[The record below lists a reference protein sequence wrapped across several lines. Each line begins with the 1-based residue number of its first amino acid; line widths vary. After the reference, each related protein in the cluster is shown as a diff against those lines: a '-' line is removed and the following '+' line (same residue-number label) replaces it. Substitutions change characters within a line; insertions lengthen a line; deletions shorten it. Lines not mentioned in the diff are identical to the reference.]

1 MPLCRECSESLRGKG
16 FYLPD
21 IIPGA
26 KKVRTFAP
34 YSGAVA
40 KAIRAVKFK
49 RVRPLLAVLGES
61 IREDL
66 WQFIEEIKPDLITYV
81 PVHFFRWYS
90 RGFDQNRELLLM
102 AGFGPH
108 KLLKRVKHSQP
119 LAGLGREERVREV
132 AGSFRVTDAGQI
144 RGKKVLVFDDVLTT
158 GSTAQ
163 EVLKTLK
170 QAGAGEVYFY
180 FLAVEY

>member
-1 MPLCRECSESLRGKG
+1 MPLCKECSLSLSGKG

-21 IIPGA
+21 LIPGA
-26 KKVRTFAP
+26 KKVRAYAS
-34 YSGAVA
+34 YSGTIA
-40 KAIRAVKFK
+40 KVIRAIKFNNI
-49 RVRPLLAVLGES
+49 RPLLTVLGQY

-66 WQFIEEIKPDLITYV
+66 GNFIEEIKPDLITYV
-81 PVHFFRWYS
+81 PVHFFRWYR
-90 RGFDQNRELLLM
+90 RGFDQNRDLLMM
-102 AGFGPH
+102 AGFEP
-108 KLLKRVKHSQP
+108 KKVLKRVKHSPP
-119 LAGLGREERVREV
+119 LAGLGKEERSRKV